1 MAMSV
6 RQFRF
11 LARGSASTSAHQSSP
26 VGSCGCDHD
35 RRPTASRAWG
45 SRQVEVA
52 ILQAV
57 AGHRQ
62 VLQPHHTSR
71 IIIDEP
77 EKSHSRSDPMKELTS
92 LDRMSGGDIPTLVDG
107 RQSRAAM
114 KAPKRKRLCR
124 SFGVAHRS
132 EF

>member
-6 RQFRF
+6 RHFRF

-92 LDRMSGGDIPTLVDG
+92 LDRMSGGRYPDIG
-107 RQSRAAM
+107 RWATITGRYEGA
-114 KAPKRKRLCR
+114 KAEKAVPFLWRRP
-124 SFGVAHRS
+124 SI
-132 EF
+132 